1 MCGQVIG
8 FECVH
13 LVKGLGYGILVLD
26 WVCSDL
32 EIDALRHGFY
42 SPLTIVGIGNMLSVT
57 NGTHRR
63 LVALAAKWE
72 VPRDG

>member
-13 LVKGLGYGILVLD
+13 LVKGLDYGILVPV
-26 WVCSDL
+26 WVWSDL
-32 EIDALRHGFY
+32 ENDGFIHDFN

-57 NGTHRR
+57 HGNHKI
-63 LVALAAKWE
+63 LVAFAAISE